1 VALPVGD
8 GLFVGGLGVLGESAL
23 GGAALLA
30 VEGVVVA
37 AGAAGG
43 WPALSSMVRIFLA
56 SAVGRVSA

>member
-1 VALPVGD
+1 
-8 GLFVGGLGVLGESAL
+8 LFVGGLGVLGESAL

-43 WPALSSMVRIFLA
+43 WQALSSMVRIFLA